1 MPSRSDRL
9 FRLARWLAAGAL
21 ALAVVIDRHHWAEV
35 SQWREDQATDLWL
48 GYAARGTGL
57 PVGLLSSTGLP
68 NPNGMPLLGAVLSL
82 LPSLAAVSTFLGL
95 FQAIAIVVF
104 CWTFLGDR
112 PIPFW
117 TVLLVLLSS
126 VRLRG
131 VGVEFCN
138 HWVLTPFILLF
149 LVVLL
154 RHLRSPSWAALPLF
168 ALLALVPV
176 SLYLGGLVES
186 VVFAILSAAAL
197 ALRRPK
203 GRAAMPSIAL
213 TLCVLVLAAKLT
225 WVRFFRAVP
234 WSAATSLARSPLR
247 ERLPIAALAVVTFP
261 RWIFQWARL
270 DYWPLLQSHRAILDP
285 AARRLGVVTGWIE
298 RTQAALLL
306 VVLVLAAGRFASRLA
321 RRPSDGWSGF
331 GRGLRRGAPFLLVL
345 ATLLLSYAVSPLV
358 GGPDWAHNER
368 LDAAV
373 RLLPLETFLI
383 VSAAW
388 FLLPDRARVSR
399 VLRAATIV
407 LAVALVVTSSMAG
420 WAVVRSHLGYRGAV
434 LSDADVPL
442 LDKERAID
450 FVAQDW
456 LRSHPGE
463 SVSVEY
469 RVAGRWESVR
479 AEGATFGR
487 WYPDTYTIGR
497 SYDYDLLRRFGLHN
511 RRQGPS
517 TDGPAGPSRYVLSYA
532 FAPAPEDPPGIFA
545 HHLFGRLRVSVRDV
559 AS

>member
-9 FRLARWLAAGAL
+9 FRLARWFAAGAL

-321 RRPSDGWSGF
+321 RRPSDGWSGCW
-331 GRGLRRGAPFLLVL
+331 RGLRRGAPFLLVL

-399 VLRAATIV
+399 VLRGATIV

-420 WAVVRSHLGYRGAV
+420 WAVVRSHLDYRGAV